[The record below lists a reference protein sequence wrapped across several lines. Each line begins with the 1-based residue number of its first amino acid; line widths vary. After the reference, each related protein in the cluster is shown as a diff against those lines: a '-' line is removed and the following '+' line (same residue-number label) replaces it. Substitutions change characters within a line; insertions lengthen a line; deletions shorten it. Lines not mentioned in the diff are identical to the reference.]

1 MLRLLT
7 TRPVVAQPRTSSSLN
22 IKQNISIVNHTST
35 LVSFKQINL
44 SARFFAT
51 KQLYV
56 GNIPWSTT
64 ENELRDLFAEYG
76 KVHDVRIATDRETGR
91 SKGFAF
97 VTVDSEASG
106 PAASQLD
113 GKAFGGRTLR
123 ISEANKQGDSSFGGG
138 PGAGGSRPPRE
149 GGFNRGSGERRP
161 PRFQQDQPEQ

>member
-1 MLRLLT
+1 MLRLFTL
-7 TRPVVAQPRTSSSLN
+7 RPVSAQPRTSSSLN
-22 IKQNISIVNHTST
+22 INQNISVLNHTST
-35 LVSFKQINL
+35 LVSFKQLNL

-123 ISEANKQGDSSFGGG
+123 ISEANKQDSFGGSTG
-138 PGAGGSRPPRE
+138 TRPPRE
-149 GGFNRGSGERRP
+149 GGFNRGAGGGGERRP
-161 PRFQQDQPEQ
+161 PRFQQDQSEQ